1 MNQERIENGT
11 IILDQKGAEIG
22 VVKKIY
28 TEKLARLEL
37 PNSDSIAFDPTLVAD
52 IMTSGR
58 VLKKRSAVI
67 LPEANAFFKG
77 ATTTLKDII
86 YNGIEM
92 FIDHLTE
99 KEIKKAIQ
107 HFEFDFLT
115 KLDIEEKLPLYE
127 ALGVIRG
134 IELAVKT
141 PQDFVIKMVF
151 QASEDY
157 PELKAKVPPE
167 VVVDKLNQ
175 EKAFVRLL
183 WNLLRI
189 AISQAAKLK
198 EEAMIEAG
206 LEILLEVGLKHI
218 DIELKNGASSNDI
231 QFLRNRI
238 DDCILKYYARLIFS
252 LEHERQEEFTKK
264 MMPILIDQI
273 KGIKVNSSLKDQTV
287 KSLESF
293 NLKTYESYK
302 KIELMHSGIKGFNLR
317 VMSEKKAM
325 KELLDLVNEYF
336 ASEHKE
342 GKSTTTLQKIIDEF
356 ARNTR
361 DVPKDFLDIL
371 FEICQYL
378 KKIDYG
384 DSTVKDFNAELQ
396 GKIHQRKLLELGLL
410 VNKINKAFIKI

>member
-37 PNSDSIAFDPTLVAD
+37 PNSDSIAFDSTLVAD

-127 ALGVIRG
+127 ALGFIRG
-134 IELAVKT
+134 IELAAKT

-198 EEAMIEAG
+198 ENTMIEAG

-231 QFLRNRI
+231 LFLRNRI

-356 ARNTR
+356 ARNAR